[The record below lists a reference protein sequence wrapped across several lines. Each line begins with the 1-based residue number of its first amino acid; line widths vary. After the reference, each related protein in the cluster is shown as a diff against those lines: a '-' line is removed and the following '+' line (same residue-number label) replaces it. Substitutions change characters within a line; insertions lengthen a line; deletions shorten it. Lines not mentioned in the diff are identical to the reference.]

1 MADARKSFS
10 SAGWAFVAFEV
21 GTLLGKVLIAF
32 IIVLGEA
39 RLGWDLSDWQEF
51 CVQDF
56 FRYLT
61 SVPLYYLVFR
71 SVPSCPP
78 KKETWSFKKL
88 VLTMIMLYG
97 LIEVGGIIG
106 NLLMF
111 LINGVSSN
119 PSQNGL
125 VELLNTLPIP
135 AIFLCVVVA
144 APVIEELVFRKW
156 LLDRVGRFG
165 ERTAVLLSAVVFG
178 LAHGN
183 FYQFFYAFAAGGVFA
198 YIYMRTG
205 KIQYTIG
212 FHMVVNFLGSIIPML
227 MLDEIFS
234 GAAKSGTLLAMVLYA
249 SAVLGVAAAGCTLLI
264 GWRKRLKWV
273 AAEQEMPAGQ
283 RLKTVW
289 RNPGMI
295 ACSVVLLAIFVLNL
309 VF

>member
-10 SAGWAFVAFEV
+10 RAGWAFVAFEV

-156 LLDRVGRFG
+156 LLDRV

-234 GAAKSGTLLAMVLYA
+234 GAAKSGTLLAMADRLA
-249 SAVLGVAAAGCTLLI
+249 ETAEMGRRRAGNA
-264 GWRKRLKWV
+264 GR
-273 AAEQEMPAGQ
+273 AEAE
-283 RLKTVW
+283 
-289 RNPGMI
+289 N
-295 ACSVVLLAIFVLNL
+295 SLA
-309 VF
+309 